1 MSIEEYIKI
10 YEELQKYKWIVA
22 NIDKDFFFK
31 FVDNLLSDYTRQKQI
46 NEEHQKEIA
55 ELKEYIFIAPN
66 LDEMTATK
74 YANIQREA
82 YTKGRA
88 EEQQRAEY
96 IIYKNFIPKQKIKDK
111 FEKIQL
117 LYENNLK
124 KIDLK
129 EVEKI
134 DRKIFEG
141 IRLEA
146 QRDLARELLQESEDK

>member
-1 MSIEEYIKI
+1 MSDYIK
-10 YEELQKYKWIVA
+10 
-22 NIDKDFFFK
+22 
-31 FVDNLLSDYTRQKQI
+31 QKQI

-111 FEKIQL
+111 IEELKDENYQISLGSNILLDTQITKNNFKIQ
-117 LYENNLK
+117 
-124 KIDLK
+124 
-129 EVEKI
+129 V
-134 DRKIFEG
+134 
-141 IRLEA
+141 LE
-146 QRDLARELLQESEDK
+146 ELLQEEDK